1 MEFKETPGRT
11 ERRPISGTRGAHGSY
26 PAANRDPVIL
36 CVDDE
41 SDMLTLLRL
50 FLSARGL
57 EVITASNAAQALD
70 AIEEHRPDLIV
81 TDCIMPGMN
90 GLELCR
96 ELRDR
101 AETRDIPI
109 VLYSGRDL
117 SDTDCSLF
125 DRFVLKPA
133 QLDALARVI
142 RGLLTP
148 SPDPGFA

>member
-11 ERRPISGTRGAHGSY
+11 ERRPIGGVHGAHGSY
-26 PAANRDPVIL
+26 PTANRDPVIL

-57 EVITASNAAQALD
+57 EVITALNGAEALG

-101 AETRDIPI
+101 AKTRDIPI

-117 SDTDCSLF
+117 SDADRSLF
-125 DRFVLKPA
+125 DCFVLKPA
-133 QLDALARVI
+133 RLDVLASVI

-148 SPDPGFA
+148 SPDTGFA

>member
-11 ERRPISGTRGAHGSY
+11 KRRPISGAHGSY
-26 PAANRDPVIL
+26 RAANRDPIIL

-50 FLSARGL
+50 FLSARGF
-57 EVITASNAAQALD
+57 EVITALNAAEALD
-70 AIEEHRPDLIV
+70 AIGEHCPDLIV

-109 VLYSGRDL
+109 VLCSGRDL
-117 SDTDCSLF
+117 SDADRSLF
-125 DRFVLKPA
+125 DRVVLKPA

-142 RGLLTP
+142 RGLLP

>member
-1 MEFKETPGRT
+1 MEFKETRT
-11 ERRPISGTRGAHGSY
+11 ERRPIDGAHGSY

-57 EVITASNAAQALD
+57 EVITALNAAEALD
-70 AIEEHRPDLIV
+70 AIEEHCPDLIV
-81 TDCIMPGMN
+81 TDCIMPGMS

-101 AETRDIPI
+101 AKTRDIPI
-109 VLYSGRDL
+109 VLHSGRDL
-117 SDTDCSLF
+117 SDADRSLF
-125 DRFVLKPA
+125 DRFVLKPV

-142 RGLLTP
+142 RGLLTA
-148 SPDPGFA
+148 SRDPGFA